1 MFCQMFCLS
10 VLPSVLPIVVPTPR
24 RLKAQRDSG
33 IEDDE
38 AATTGALTVAA
49 APDALT
55 VLTVAAA
62 LMCPSES
69 LQAPAPR
76 RLRCF
81 FRRLR
86 LELFGGLKVR
96 RRPLG
101 VLLRSCCGAIRE
113 AEARLRFGRPESVH
127 CCLLQAGRLGVPAP
141 AKTAWRPCGGILPL
155 RSMGFRIASSAIF

>member
-69 LQAPAPR
+69 LQCSVLVRPPP
-76 RLRCF
+76 L
-81 FRRLR
+81 L
-86 LELFGGLKVR
+86 LQKVR